1 MSGSKR
7 KRFAKDEEDIETLL
21 MNSNTHNFKIAVVNN
36 KIYFNEDINVH
47 TILELTKILKTIELE
62 LLQTKQELDLVET
75 PKIYLYIHSN
85 GGDAYAG
92 FSIMNTLENMRVPIV
107 TIVNGIVASAATL
120 MLLGG
125 TERHMLKNSNILI
138 HQIRGG
144 VWGKYDDLQDELK
157 NSAQMMK
164 DLEKLYTSKTSIPLT
179 FLKRIIKRELNMTP
193 DMCLEYGIVDKI
205 I

>member
-1 MSGSKR
+1 MSGFKR
-7 KRFAKDEEDIETLL
+7 KRSAKEEDDIETLI
-21 MNSNTHNFKIAVVNN
+21 MNNNNFKIVAVNN

-47 TILELTKILKTIELE
+47 TILELTKMLKTIELE
-62 LLQTKQELDLVET
+62 LLQTKQELDLEEI
-75 PKIYLYIHSN
+75 PKIFLYIHSN

-92 FSIMNTLENMRVPIV
+92 FSIMNTLENMKVPIV
-107 TIVNGIVASAATL
+107 TIVNGLVASAATL

-179 FLKRIIKRELNMTP
+179 FLKRIIKRELNLTP